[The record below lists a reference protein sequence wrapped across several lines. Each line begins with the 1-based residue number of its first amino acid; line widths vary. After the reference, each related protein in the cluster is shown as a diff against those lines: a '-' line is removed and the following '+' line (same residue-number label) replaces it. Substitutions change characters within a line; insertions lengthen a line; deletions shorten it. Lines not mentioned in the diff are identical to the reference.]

1 MIVSTQRQVEIQ
13 VGGRTLSFETGLLAR
28 QADGAVVVRYGDSL
42 VLVTATGAAEPRA
55 GIDFFPLTCD
65 YEEKMYAAGKIPGG
79 FFKREGRPGEGA
91 ILTARLMDRPIR
103 PLFPKG
109 MRHDVQVIA
118 TVLSTDQ
125 ENDPAILAVNGASA
139 ALMLSGLP
147 FEGPVG
153 AVRVGLIDGTLVIN
167 PTMRQIEEQS
177 WLDLVVAGTA
187 GAIIMIEAG
196 AKEVPEE
203 QMVAALDLAQTEI
216 RRIVEIQNRL
226 AELAAKPR
234 REIPLA
240 LPDPALAAVVREAA
254 LPQIVEVY
262 RHSEKMAR
270 EEALRDIQRTVAQT
284 LMERDSDRYG
294 GAGAAVADVVDAL
307 AKEEMRRRVLGEGRR
322 ADGRGTTEIRPLTI
336 QVGLLPRAHGS
347 GLFQRGQTQVLTVTT
362 LGTGE
367 DEQKLDNLGLAERK
381 RYMHHYS
388 FPPFSVGEVRPLR
401 GAGRRE
407 IGHGALAERAL
418 AWAIPSAEAFP
429 YTIRLVSEVLES
441 NGSTSMAAVCGS
453 TLALMDAGV
462 PIRAA
467 VAGISV
473 GLITDDAG
481 RAALLTDI
489 LGMED
494 EMGDMDFKVAG
505 TRDGITAIQLDLK
518 IKGLNRELLLGA
530 LAQARDARLTILD
543 RMTEVLPGPRTT
555 LSPYAPRI
563 LTMEINPE
571 RIREVIGPG
580 GKVINK
586 ITQETGAKIDIE
598 QDGRIAIAS
607 VDEAA
612 ARRAM
617 AMIEEIVREV
627 KVGELY
633 LGRVTRLMNFGAFV
647 EVLPG
652 KEGLVH
658 ISDLSDDRVEKVED
672 VVKVGDEL
680 LVKVKEIDNLGRVN
694 LTRRGIGADEESAIP
709 QGMTAPPLR
718 PQRDDRGRGGGRGGP
733 GRPGRGRSGGGRGPD
748 GGRGG
753 RPQGPRSQG
762 RGEHR
767 GAGARGGSERPR
779 GGGSESGGSG
789 GASGE
794 GGGGT
799 GPAR

>member
-1 MIVSTQRQVEIQ
+1 MVSTQRQVEIQ

-28 QADGAVVVRYGDSL
+28 QADGAVVVRYGDSV
-42 VLVTATGAAEPRA
+42 VLVTAMGAAQPRA
-55 GIDFFPLTCD
+55 SIDFFPLTCD

-125 ENDPAILAVNGASA
+125 ENDPALLAVNGASA

-153 AVRVGLIDGTLVIN
+153 AVRVGLVDEELVIN
-167 PTMRQIEEQS
+167 PTLRQIDEQS
-177 WLDLVVAGTA
+177 RLDLVVAGTA
-187 GAIIMIEAG
+187 DAIVMVEAG
-196 AKEVPEE
+196 AKEVSEE
-203 QMVAALDLAQTEI
+203 QMLAAFDLAHAEI
-216 RRIVEIQNRL
+216 RRIVEIQHRL
-226 AELAAKPR
+226 AELAARPR
-234 REIPLA
+234 RDLPLA
-240 LPDPALAAVVREAA
+240 VPDPDLAAAVREVARTHIA
-254 LPQIVEVY
+254 DVLDHP
-262 RHSEKMAR
+262 EKLAR
-270 EEALRDIQRTVAQT
+270 EEALRDVQQDVTRE
-284 LMERDSDRYG
+284 LLDRDRERF
-294 GAGAAVADVVDAL
+294 AGQEGAVADLVYAL

-322 ADGRGTTEIRPLTI
+322 ADGRQTTEIRSI
-336 QVGLLPRAHGS
+336 NVQVGLLPRTHGS
-347 GLFQRGQTQVLTVTT
+347 GLFQRGQTQVLTVAT

-367 DEQKLDNLGLAERK
+367 DAQKLDNLGLQERK

-418 AWAIPSAEAFP
+418 AWAIPSQEAFP

-441 NGSTSMAAVCGS
+441 NGSTSMASVCGS

-467 VAGISV
+467 VAGIAM

-481 RAALLTDI
+481 RAAILTDI

-494 EMGDMDFKVAG
+494 QMGDMDFKVAG
-505 TRDGITAIQLDLK
+505 TRDGITALQMDVK
-518 IKGLNRELLLGA
+518 IKGLSRERLRDALG
-530 LAQARDARLTILD
+530 QARDARLTILD
-543 RMTEVLPGPRTT
+543 RIAEVLPAPRTT

-598 QDGRIAIAS
+598 QDGRISIAS

-617 AMIEEIVREV
+617 QMIEEIVREL

-680 LVKVKEIDNLGRVN
+680 LVKVKEIDSLGRVN
-694 LTRRGIGADEESAIP
+694 LTRRGISADEGTIP
-709 QGMTAPPLR
+709 EGMTAPPVR
-718 PQRDDRGRGGGRGGP
+718 PQRDDRGRGGRGGP
-733 GRPGRGRSGGGRGPD
+733 GRGGGGRG
-748 GGRGG
+748 
-753 RPQGPRSQG
+753 
-762 RGEHR
+762 
-767 GAGARGGSERPR
+767 
-779 GGGSESGGSG
+779 
-789 GASGE
+789 
-794 GGGGT
+794 
-799 GPAR
+799 

>member
-13 VGGRTLSFETGLLAR
+13 VAGRSLSFETGLLAR
-28 QADGAVVVRYGDSL
+28 QADGAVVARYGDSL

-153 AVRVGLIDGTLVIN
+153 AVRVGLLDGELVIN
-167 PTMRQIEEQS
+167 PTLRQIEES
-177 WLDLVVAGTA
+177 RLDLVVAGTA
-187 GAIIMIEAG
+187 DAIIMIEAD

-203 QMVAALDLAQTEI
+203 QMLAALDLAQTEI

-234 REIPLA
+234 RDFPLA
-240 LPDPALAAVVREAA
+240 LPDPSLAAAVREVALA
-254 LPQIVEVY
+254 QIADIFN
-262 RHSEKMAR
+262 HPEKLVR
-270 EEALRDIQRTVAQT
+270 EEALRDVQRKVSET
-284 LMERDSDRYG
+284 LTARDPERS
-294 GAGAAVADVVDAL
+294 AGQEGAVADVVYAL
-307 AKEEMRRRVLGEGRR
+307 AKEQMRRRVLGEGRR
-322 ADGRGTTEIRPLTI
+322 ADGRGTTEIRPLSI

-347 GLFQRGQTQVLTVTT
+347 GLFQRGQTQVLTAAT

-418 AWAIPSAEAFP
+418 AWAIPGEEAFP

-441 NGSTSMAAVCGS
+441 NGSTSMASVCGS

-473 GLITDDAG
+473 GLITDEAG

-489 LGMED
+489 LGIED
-494 EMGDMDFKVAG
+494 QMGDMDFKVAG

-518 IKGLNRELLLGA
+518 IKGLSRDLLRAA
-530 LAQARDARLTILD
+530 LTQARDARLTILD
-543 RMTEVLPGPRTT
+543 RIAEVLPAPRTT
-555 LSPYAPRI
+555 LSPFAPRI

-617 AMIEEIVREV
+617 QMIEEIVREV

-633 LGRVTRLMNFGAFV
+633 LGRVNRLMNFGAFV

-694 LTRRGIGADEESAIP
+694 LTRRGIGAEEQGAIP
-709 QGMTAPPLR
+709 EGMTAPPLR
-718 PQRDDRGRGGGRGGP
+718 PQRDDRGRRGGRGGP
-733 GRPGRGRSGGGRGPD
+733 GGPGGPGRGRGGGGRGPD
-748 GGRGG
+748 SSRGG
-753 RPQGPRSQG
+753 RPAGPRTTHS

-767 GAGARGGSERPR
+767 GAGAHR
-779 GGGSESGGSG
+779 GGGSEGRGEG

-799 GPAR
+799 GPAI

>member
-1 MIVSTQRQVEIQ
+1 VTIQEVGMIVSTQRQVEIQ

-28 QADGAVVVRYGDSL
+28 QADGAVVVRYGDSV
-42 VLVTATGAAEPRA
+42 VLVTATGAAQPRA
-55 GIDFFPLTCD
+55 SIDFFPLTCD

-153 AVRVGLIDGTLVIN
+153 AVRVGLVDEELVIN
-167 PTMRQIEEQS
+167 PTLRQIDEQS
-177 WLDLVVAGTA
+177 RLDLVVAGTA
-187 GAIIMIEAG
+187 DAIVMVEAG
-196 AKEVPEE
+196 AKEVSEE
-203 QMVAALDLAQTEI
+203 QMLAAFDLAHAEI
-216 RRIVEIQNRL
+216 RRIVEIQHRL
-226 AELAAKPR
+226 SELAAKPR
-234 REIPLA
+234 RALPLA
-240 LPDPALAAVVREAA
+240 VPDPDLAAAVREVARA
-254 LPQIVEVY
+254 HIADVLDHP
-262 RHSEKMAR
+262 EKLAR
-270 EEALRDIQRTVAQT
+270 EEALRDVQQDVARE
-284 LMERDSDRYG
+284 LLERDRERY
-294 GAGAAVADVVDAL
+294 AGQEGAVADLVYAL
-307 AKEEMRRRVLGEGRR
+307 AKEEMRRRVLSEGRR
-322 ADGRGTTEIRPLTI
+322 ADGRQTTEIRSLNV
-336 QVGLLPRAHGS
+336 QVGLLPRTHGS
-347 GLFQRGQTQVLTVTT
+347 GLFQRGQTQVLTVAT

-367 DEQKLDNLGLAERK
+367 DAQKLDNLGLQERK

-418 AWAIPSAEAFP
+418 AWAIPSQEAFP

-441 NGSTSMAAVCGS
+441 NGSTSMASVCGS

-467 VAGISV
+467 VAGIAM

-481 RAALLTDI
+481 RAAILTDI
-489 LGMED
+489 LGIED
-494 EMGDMDFKVAG
+494 QMGDMDFKVAG
-505 TRDGITAIQLDLK
+505 TRDGITALQMDVK
-518 IKGLNRELLLGA
+518 IKGLSRERLRDA
-530 LAQARDARLTILD
+530 LRQARDARLTILD
-543 RMTEVLPGPRTT
+543 RIAEVLPAPRTT

-598 QDGRIAIAS
+598 QDGRISIAS

-617 AMIEEIVREV
+617 QMIEEIVREL

-680 LVKVKEIDNLGRVN
+680 LVKVKEIDSLGRVN
-694 LTRRGIGADEESAIP
+694 LTRRGISADEGTIP
-709 QGMTAPPLR
+709 EGMTAPPVR
-718 PQRDDRGRGGGRGGP
+718 PQRDDRGRGRGGP
-733 GRPGRGRSGGGRGPD
+733 GRGGGGRGGD

-753 RPQGPRSQG
+753 RPQGGRGHG
-762 RGEHR
+762 RGEPRAHR
-767 GAGARGGSERPR
+767 GGRPEGRGEGGPSGEGA
-779 GGGSESGGSG
+779 GGSG
-789 GASGE
+789 AA
-794 GGGGT
+794 
-799 GPAR
+799 P